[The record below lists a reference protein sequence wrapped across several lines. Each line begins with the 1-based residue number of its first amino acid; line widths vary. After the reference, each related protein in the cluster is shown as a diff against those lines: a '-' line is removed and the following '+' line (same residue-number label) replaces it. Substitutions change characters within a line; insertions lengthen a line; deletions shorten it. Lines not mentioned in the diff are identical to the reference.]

1 MAEIYVP
8 GPFDFVGTANALSQL
23 QSGRIAQENAR
34 LQQQYTMEDRARAAQ
49 ERSAARGNALAE
61 QARKRELLEIY
72 SNFGV
77 TPAVTGQRGQSY
89 SGTGVANDP
98 YADIQNKLVRQGFA
112 SEAGNIAELQNKNL
126 TGKKTTADIGL
137 VTEQTSEKT
146 ADVVSKYI
154 TLHKDQL
161 NSAPDYDTAIALTIA
176 SYTPGHPMASFLAKN
191 GVSQEQAVAE
201 LIRRRDEGIPFEETR
216 ALMARGA
223 TNAAKDAAD
232 LASSKASAKSS
243 EAAATSSLATAAKT
257 KFEMDNPG
265 VTIEDVVLP
274 SGETIKVTVNSKTGK
289 VERLMLGD
297 ETLAPKAVPLS
308 ESQVKQEALLK
319 GKKDVDLILGM
330 LLNDY
335 NALDEMQAIPSD
347 ERPVAENLPNYLAG
361 TALGQEAGKAQ
372 ATKAQTIR
380 NNVQSNARFLLT
392 AIKNA
397 TGMSAQEMNS
407 IPELKALQEAA
418 TNPTQSIQSI
428 RRIISNA
435 SLIYGEGKLN
445 VKDTPKTEAP
455 AKTEDKSN
463 IAKLSDIEHTAK
475 VNNLSVED
483 VKARVRAK
491 GMTIEGE

>member
-8 GPFDFVGTANALSQL
+8 GGFDFMGAANQMMQFRNSQQAQQANALQM
-23 QSGRIAQENAR
+23 
-34 LQQQYTMEDRARAAQ
+34 QYTMEDRARAEQ
-49 ERSAARGNALAE
+49 GRKIAAGNALAD

-77 TPAVTGQRGQSY
+77 TPAVIGQRGQSY

-98 YADIQNKLVRQGFA
+98 YADIQNKLLTKGFA
-112 SEAGNIAELQNKNL
+112 SQAGDIAELQNKNL

-137 VTEQTSEKT
+137 VTEQTNEKT

-161 NSAPDYDTAIALTIA
+161 NSAPNYETLIALTKA
-176 SYTPGHPMASFLAKN
+176 SYTPGHPMAAWLAKN
-191 GVSQEQAVAE
+191 GVSQEDAVAE

-232 LASSKASAKSS
+232 LASSQASAKSS

-257 KFEMDNPG
+257 KFEINNPG
-265 VTIEDVVLP
+265 FTIEDVVLP
-274 SGETIKVTVNSKTGK
+274 SGETIKVTVNTRTGK

-297 ETLAPKAVPLS
+297 ETLAPKAVPLT

-319 GKKDVDLILGM
+319 GKSDVTQILGM
-330 LLNDY
+330 LLKDY
-335 NALDEMQAIPSD
+335 NSLEEMQAIPSD
-347 ERPVAENLPNYLAG
+347 ERPVAENVPAYLGA
-361 TALGQEAGKAQ
+361 TALGQEAEKA
-372 ATKAQTIR
+372 AGTKAQTLR
-380 NNVQSNARFLLT
+380 TNVQSNARFLLT

-407 IPELKALQEAA
+407 IPELQALQEAV
-418 TNPTQSIQSI
+418 TKPTQSIQSV
-428 RRIISNA
+428 RNIIANVDK
-435 SLIYGEGKLN
+435 LYGTGGLKID
-445 VKDTPKTEAP
+445 VAPKTEAAP
-455 AKTEDKSN
+455 KTDDKPK

-475 VNNLSVED
+475 LKKLSIEE
-483 VKARVRAK
+483 VKKRVRDL